1 MHTYSKKRVIA
12 SQQWRY
18 GSRFVIKPGL
28 VRNKPLRAGVFFVK
42 GAQKKASMNTY
53 A

>member
-12 SQQWRY
+12 SQQRRITG
-18 GSRFVIKPGL
+18 GSVLGAA
-28 VRNKPLRAGVFFVK
+28 VQQDFVK
-42 GAQKKASMNTY
+42 GAQKKARMNTY

>member
-12 SQQWRY
+12 TQQRRIT
-18 GSRFVIKPGL
+18 GGAVL
-28 VRNKPLRAGVFFVK
+28 AATVQQDFVK
-42 GAQKKASMNTY
+42 GAQKKATMNTY